1 MVERALRRV
10 ARKCI
15 APALRWRNVN
25 SFGGTGDADLYVRF
39 GSKPTVVAFSCR
51 PFTTGNDETCTV
63 NAPAAGTWYVMVRG
77 FTAYGGLAV
86 KGTYV

>member
-1 MVERALRRV
+1 M
-10 ARKCI
+10 
-15 APALRWRNVN
+15 N